1 MLNKKNVI
9 KNTVSKKST
18 QVELIDGHKKID
30 TQQRSQQLAQVSMS
44 SLLQVL
50 SVEKQSDA
58 QNTEWVANLKMYT
71 SYVFWNRKQTF
82 I

>member
-1 MLNKKNVI
+1 VI
-9 KNTVSKKST
+9 KNIVLKKST
-18 QVELIDGHKKID
+18 QVKLTGGHKKID

-58 QNTEWVANLKMYT
+58 QNTE
-71 SYVFWNRKQTF
+71 
-82 I
+82 